1 MFLIYLLTAR
11 SVSDSVYD
19 NVHVNVCKPVDT
31 LRILFTLHTPLKT
44 LMWSQCGSFQF
55 FFLKNNIYKIV
66 GSDVWDCIQGLQTSV
81 SKVHVWSLRKNIV
94 NLT

>member
-1 MFLIYLLTAR
+1 
-11 SVSDSVYD
+11 
-19 NVHVNVCKPVDT
+19 
-31 LRILFTLHTPLKT
+31 
-44 LMWSQCGSFQF
+44 MWSKCGSFQF

-66 GSDVWDCIQGLQTSV
+66 GSDVWDCIQGVQTSV